1 MYLFTHLPRQC
12 FLFISIQYL
21 GIFFFYLKEKIPVL
35 DILYGYILQNLN
47 ILVSGFTGGLFEIVY
62 STY

>member
-1 MYLFTHLPRQC
+1 MLP
-12 FLFISIQYL
+12 FYFNSIF
-21 GIFFFYLKEKIPVL
+21 GDFFFYLKEKIPVL